1 MIVTIGAALLMVSNF
16 TYYSFKDLGGAKRVP
31 FFVMLMLVMVF
42 VFTSLD
48 PPGVLFSGFIVYAVS
63 GPAFELIRWI
73 RRRKRRAEPPKQN

>member
-16 TYYSFKDLGGAKRVP
+16 KYYSFKDLGGTKRVP

-48 PPGVLFSGFIVYAVS
+48 PPGVLFSGFIVYALS
-63 GPAFELIRWI
+63 GPVFELFRWFK
-73 RRRKRRAEPPKQN
+73 RRKRRAEPSNK